1 MSFDVLRGLNGW
13 TIEGSEELEQLEID
27 PSLFLA
33 KKDNMTLRLS
43 KTAVVDHFEITS
55 PPTAET
61 PTVDQHQG
69 LAEWR
74 LTWEGYDVARG
85 RSLEDI
91 LYKTEK
97 FMKYK

>member
-13 TIEGSEELEQLEID
+13 MVEGSEDLDQLELN
-27 PSLFLA
+27 PSLFIA
-33 KKDNMTLRLS
+33 KKDNSTLRLS
-43 KTAVVDHFEITS
+43 KTTVVDRFEIVS
-55 PPTAET
+55 PPSAET
-61 PTVDQHQG
+61 PTTSNHQG

-74 LTWEGYDVARG
+74 LTWDEYDVARG
-85 RSLEDI
+85 RSLQDI

>member
-1 MSFDVLRGLNGW
+1 MSFEVLRGLNGW
-13 TIEGSEELEQLEID
+13 IVEGVENLEQLEEN

-33 KKDNMTLRLS
+33 KKDDSKLRLS
-43 KTAVVDHFEITS
+43 KITIVDRFEINS
-55 PPTAET
+55 PPNAKT
-61 PTVDQHQG
+61 PTVDKYQG

-74 LTWEGYDVARG
+74 LTWNEYDVARG

-91 LYKTEK
+91 IEKTEK